1 MGNRGLHIEAVTP
14 HLLGGRRL
22 SARHVEA
29 NSLAVDMSD
38 DELAAIAS
46 KAKLTVTHNCT
57 ETGAEIFSGY

>member
-1 MGNRGLHIEAVTP
+1 
-14 HLLGGRRL
+14 LGGRRL